1 MVDGTSKQV
10 SHQDEAGRGGPAV
23 LYYRASILLNFVV
36 RNKKY
41 LFCWVL
47 WQCLGNQGLNWI
59 YYIGRAMHLYCK
71 IKLKMYWKLNLRTDV
86 GRGGRA
92 ALCCHPGPRF
102 NAALFSTLIAPPW
115 RTFNFWPLKE
125 FHQRALHLKEFHKR
139 ALQQCRAGAPVWLI
153 GTTFLPG
160 CSSWLMLQLLL
171 SQGSLVI
178 HKTVMRLMFYQCS
191 NDQLCNFGSRV

>member
-1 MVDGTSKQV
+1 M
-10 SHQDEAGRGGPAV
+10 
-23 LYYRASILLNFVV
+23 YN
-36 RNKKY
+36 
-41 LFCWVL
+41 
-47 WQCLGNQGLNWI
+47 
-59 YYIGRAMHLYCK
+59 IGICGACSTYEECIFYCK
-71 IKLKMYWKLNLRTDV
+71 FLSKLVQKQKKMYWKLNLRTDV

-125 FHQRALHLKEFHKR
+125 FHKR

-160 CSSWLMLQLLL
+160 CSSWLILQLLL
-171 SQGSLVI
+171 SQGSLMI
-178 HKTVMRLMFYQCS
+178 HKTVMWFMSVNLSYVAMINSVILVLEYKGNSSWHAQSKIEYHCLIYMWYFQGR
-191 NDQLCNFGSRV
+191 

>member
-1 MVDGTSKQV
+1 
-10 SHQDEAGRGGPAV
+10 
-23 LYYRASILLNFVV
+23 
-36 RNKKY
+36 
-41 LFCWVL
+41 
-47 WQCLGNQGLNWI
+47 
-59 YYIGRAMHLYCK
+59 
-71 IKLKMYWKLNLRTDV
+71 MYWKLNLRTDV

-92 ALCCHPGPRF
+92 ALCCHLGPRF

-125 FHQRALHLKEFHKR
+125 FHKRALQLKEFHQR
-139 ALQQCRAGAPVWLI
+139 AVQQCRAGAPVWLI

-191 NDQLCNFGSRV
+191 NDQLILVLEYKGNSSWQAQSKIEYHCLIYMWYFQGR